1 MEAADRADPAS
12 VDRPNDSARSSSA
25 RCCHR
30 PRRRRWPIGNHHIGG
45 SPPGC
50 RDVASR
56 QEAEMN
62 NPHQLSRAQLRELEG
77 ELRSERSRLERSIAT
92 RMGADDAAPT
102 PGSIPQEGTQ
112 AEGGLAVALET
123 RIFDR
128 HQMLDSALRRLEEG
142 TYGVCVS

>member
-1 MEAADRADPAS
+1 
-12 VDRPNDSARSSSA
+12 
-25 RCCHR
+25 
-30 PRRRRWPIGNHHIGG
+30 
-45 SPPGC
+45 
-50 RDVASR
+50 
-56 QEAEMN
+56 MN
-62 NPHQLSRAQLRELEG
+62 NPHRLSRAQLRELEG

-128 HQMLDSALRRLEEG
+128 HQMLDSALRRLEAG
-142 TYGVCVS
+142 TYGVCVSCHNPIPYGRLLVMPEATYCVGCGAVA